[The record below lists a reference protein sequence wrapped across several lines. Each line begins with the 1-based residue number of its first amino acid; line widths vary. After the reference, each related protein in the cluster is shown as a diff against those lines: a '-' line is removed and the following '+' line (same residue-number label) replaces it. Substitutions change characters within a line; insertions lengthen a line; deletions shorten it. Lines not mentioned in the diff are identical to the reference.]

1 MIAKKVIRIFKTRA
15 FLVSSAL
22 LAIVLAGINVLAY
35 RHAYAMLHFSK
46 EGKRTGAPES
56 LEGIGKLRI
65 LLGGVNIP
73 KPNNHATPSKHG
85 MPFEVHRFSAGED
98 IELEAWHIPRPGS
111 RTIVVMFHGYAASKD
126 DLLSEAKAFHDMGC
140 SAFLVDF
147 RGSGGSNRH
156 ETSIGFHEAE
166 DVSRSFKYIRGMMT
180 EETSIILFGRSMGAA
195 ALLRAAAVHGVEPD
209 AIIIESVFDTLTN
222 AVQNRFETMGVPS
235 FPFAHLLVFWGGVQM
250 GFSGFEHNPVE
261 YAASVECP
269 VLMLH
274 GEEDPRTTRQQ
285 AETVFNRLNK
295 GKRFKTFPGVKHESI
310 IHADPEAWIKVVKE
324 FIGQYIGG

>member
-1 MIAKKVIRIFKTRA
+1 MKTKKIIRILKTRA
-15 FLVSSAL
+15 FLVSAAL
-22 LAIVLAGINVLAY
+22 LAIALIGINVLAY
-35 RHAYAMLHFSK
+35 RHAYAMLHFSR
-46 EGKRTGAPES
+46 EGDRTGTPES

-65 LLGGVNIP
+65 LIAGVNIP
-73 KPNNHATPSKHG
+73 KPTNHATPSKHG
-85 MPFEVHRFSAGED
+85 MPFKVHRFSVDED

-111 RTIVVMFHGYAASKD
+111 RVQVVMFHGYAASKA
-126 DLLSEAKAFHDMGC
+126 DLLSEAKAFYDMGC

-166 DVSRSFKYIRGMMT
+166 DVSRSFKYVRGMMT

-195 ALLRAAAVHGVEPD
+195 ALLRASAVHGVEPD
-209 AIIIESVFDTLTN
+209 AIIIESVFDTLIN

-261 YAASVECP
+261 YAAFVECP

-274 GEEDPRTTRQQ
+274 GTDDPRTTKRQ
-285 AETVFNRLNK
+285 AETVFDRLNG

-310 IHADPEAWIKVVKE
+310 IHADPETWIRVVGE
-324 FIGQYIGG
+324 FLGKHIGG